1 MAISMTWAA
10 TALAN
15 GLDVLQRANAGAPLT
30 LAGAVRSVVR
40 APIKL
45 LAAFVAA
52 PLLAFRIAAS
62 ATSPLRRLIAGF
74 GIFLGLIAAWF
85 AATVLGSF
93 TGAFLVGSFFGP
105 LIGLTFLIG
114 TTFSIF
120 IGILFS
126 IFVFN
131 AVCLVS
137 LHMSSQDIIEHLRTL
152 SD

>member
-1 MAISMTWAA
+1 MTWAA
-10 TALAN
+10 SALAN
-15 GLDVLQRANAGAPLT
+15 GLDVLQRSSADAPLT
-30 LAGAVRSVVR
+30 LAGAVRAVAR

-52 PLLAFRIAAS
+52 PLLAFRLAS
-62 ATSPLRRLIAGF
+62 STTNPLRRLIAGL

-93 TGAFLVGSFFGP
+93 TGAFVVGSLFGP
-105 LIGLTFLIG
+105 VIGLTFLIG

-120 IGILFS
+120 IGLLFS

-131 AVCLVS
+131 AVCLLS
-137 LHMSSQDIIEHLRTL
+137 LHMSSQDVIEHLRRL